1 MTTARASALPSVRVG
16 LIGYGFSG
24 ATFQAPLIASITGLR
39 LTRVCSSQGERVRR
53 DFPAAQVVADPAAL
67 IAADDVDLV
76 VVATANASHAPLARQ
91 ALLAGKHVVVEKP
104 FTVTLDE
111 GAELIALAEE
121 RQLLLSVFHNRRWDS
136 DFLTLRQTI
145 DSGLLG
151 PINTY
156 QAHFDRYRPTVRGRW
171 REQDLPGS
179 GLLYDLGAHLID
191 QALVLFGNPD
201 CVNCDMGV
209 QRGAAASG
217 AADDYFH
224 LTMRYGARRVILH
237 ASCLVLQPGP
247 RFAVHGET
255 GSFIKHGMDPQE
267 AALIRGERPGA
278 PGWGQEDPA
287 QHAQIGFVKN
297 GLTLSGTAQ
306 ALPGAYQDYYQGIY
320 QAIVGGKP
328 APVTAREA
336 LAVIKI
342 IRMAMQS
349 QAQQRSVT
357 FD

>member
-1 MTTARASALPSVRVG
+1 MEPTREVRVG

-24 ATFQAPLIASITGLR
+24 ATFQAPLIASTPGMRI
-39 LTRVCSSQGERVRR
+39 TRVCSSQGERVLR
-53 DFPAAQVVADPAAL
+53 DFPGAVVVPDPAGL
-67 IAADDVDLV
+67 IDSSEVDLV
-76 VVATANASHAPLARQ
+76 VVATANASHAPLAKQ

-104 FTVTLDE
+104 FTITLDD
-111 GAELIALAEE
+111 GAELIALADE
-121 RQLLLSVFHNRRWDS
+121 RQLVLSVFHNRRWDS

-145 DSGLLG
+145 EAGLLG

-156 QAHFDRYRPTVRGRW
+156 EAHFDRYRPHVRGRW

-209 QRGAAASG
+209 QRGGAPSTAS
-217 AADDYFH
+217 DDYFH

-237 ASCLVLQPGP
+237 AASLVLQAGP
-247 RFAVHGET
+247 RFIVHGES

-278 PGWGQEDPA
+278 PEWGVEAEA
-287 QHAQIGFVKN
+287 QHAQISFVKG
-297 GLTLSGTAQ
+297 GLTVTGKAAS
-306 ALPGAYQDYYQGIY
+306 LPGSYQEYYQRVFD
-320 QAIVGGKP
+320 AIVNGKS
-328 APVTAREA
+328 APVTAREG

-342 IRMAMQS
+342 IRLAMQS
-349 QAQQRSVT
+349 HAQQRSVT
-357 FD
+357 FE

>member
-1 MTTARASALPSVRVG
+1 MTMTEAGKIVRVG

-24 ATFQAPLIASITGLR
+24 ATFQAPLIASVPGLR

-53 DFPAAQVVADPAAL
+53 DFPDVQVVAEPAQL
-67 IAADDVDLV
+67 IASGEVDLV
-76 VVATANASHAPLARQ
+76 VVATANASHAPLAKQ

-104 FTVTLDE
+104 FTITLDE

-121 RQLLLSVFHNRRWDS
+121 RQLVLSVFHNRRWDS

-145 DSGLLG
+145 EAGLLG

-156 QAHFDRYRPTVRGRW
+156 EAHFDRYRPQVRGRW

-209 QRGAAASG
+209 QRGPVASG
-217 AADDYFH
+217 ASDDYVH

-237 ASCLVLQPGP
+237 AASLVLQAGP
-247 RFAVHGET
+247 RFIVHGET

-267 AALIRGERPGA
+267 AALMRGERPGA
-278 PGWGQEDPA
+278 PGWGVEAEA
-287 QHAQIGFVKN
+287 QHAQIGFIKG
-297 GLTLSGTAQ
+297 GLTVTGKAHS
-306 ALPGAYQDYYQGIY
+306 LPGAYQDYYQGVFD
-320 QAIVGGKP
+320 AIASGKSP
-328 APVTAREA
+328 PVTAREG

-349 QAQQRSVT
+349 HAQQRSVT
-357 FD
+357 FE